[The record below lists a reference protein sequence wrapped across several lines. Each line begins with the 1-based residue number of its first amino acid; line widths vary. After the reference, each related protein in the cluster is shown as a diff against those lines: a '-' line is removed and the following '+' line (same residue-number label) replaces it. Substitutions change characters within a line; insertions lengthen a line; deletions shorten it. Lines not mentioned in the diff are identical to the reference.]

1 MPSSTHAL
9 KDVELYSSALK
20 HKVREDNN
28 LDHIFTIKLY
38 IKQETN
44 TSTIVYQIFW
54 SLINQGNFVSFLKKN
69 GNFVSFTKGT
79 PYTFGI
85 KEHTTSIIT

>member
-1 MPSSTHAL
+1 M
-9 KDVELYSSALK
+9 
-20 HKVREDNN
+20 
-28 LDHIFTIKLY
+28 
-38 IKQETN
+38 
-44 TSTIVYQIFW
+44 YQIFW

-85 KEHTTSIIT
+85 KEHTTSIITSTLLINRETFTAPKSNEAYTRATPKNTKGKTFREGCSLYFVHV